1 MSKEKFV
8 FSDNISIL
16 SFPSHPAPLSPP
28 QTSTFT
34 RLKHCNW
41 LNTLK
46 LHTKLKLRAIHGLYQ
61 SNKNMLKNMPRHIQT
76 PIHAKPKLIPWR
88 PRPPGLDRPLLLILL
103 SLIHLLPIMLL
114 RINLR
119 WWWIIR
125 LRWIRR
131 VRSLL
136 VPDLRP
142 LPDCRPLPVSRLLP
156 RCPGWLAGMSSRLL
170 GWLVRMPGPGQLRLV
185 RRAG

>member
-1 MSKEKFV
+1 MSNRSLFFRYVKLIFLIQS
-8 FSDNISIL
+8 FSSISPLLITTSDINI
-16 SFPSHPAPLSPP
+16 HTSP
-28 QTSTFT
+28 
-34 RLKHCNW
+34 KHYNW

-46 LHTKLKLRAIHGLYQ
+46 LHTKIRLHAIHGLYQ
-61 SNKNMLKNMPRHIQT
+61 SNKNMLKNMLKNMPLHIQT
-76 PIHAKPKLIPWR
+76 PVHAKTKLIPRR

-103 SLIHLLPIMLL
+103 PLINLLPIMLL

-119 WWWIIR
+119 WRWIIR

-170 GWLVRMPGPGQLRLV
+170 WWLIGMPGPG
-185 RRAG
+185 